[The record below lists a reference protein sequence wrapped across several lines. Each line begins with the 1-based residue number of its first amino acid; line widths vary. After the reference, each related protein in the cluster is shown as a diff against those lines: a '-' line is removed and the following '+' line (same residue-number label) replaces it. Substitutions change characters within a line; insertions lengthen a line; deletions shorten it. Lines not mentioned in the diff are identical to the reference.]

1 MAKRW
6 TIVSGGQTGVDRA
19 ALDAA
24 RALGLAYG
32 GFVPRDRRTEDGALP
47 DDYEGMIE
55 TKSARYPARTRRNVE
70 TADATLIVT
79 RGQLDGGTLLTVHIA
94 ERLGKPLL
102 CLDFASQTAEA
113 AARKLAAWLE
123 TMPPGRLNVAGPRES
138 ESPGIHAAASAYL
151 SAVLI
156 PPHPTRFASE

>member
-24 RALGLAYG
+24 RALGLSYG
-32 GFVPRDRRTEDGALP
+32 GYVPRDRRTEDGALP

-79 RGQLDGGTLLTVHIA
+79 RGQLDGGTLLTVQIA
-94 ERLGKPLL
+94 ERLGKPML
-102 CLDFASQTAEA
+102 CLDLASLTAEA
-113 AARKLAAWLE
+113 AASKLAAWLE

-138 ESPGIHAAASAYL
+138 RKPGIHVEARDLLLQALAA
-151 SAVLI
+151 
-156 PPHPTRFASE
+156 PPPNAAD